1 MRAYYKNTWIN
12 VVKDLGSDV
21 HKGLDESECNVRRE
35 VEGNKLSLP
44 YKKALLN
51 LLLEILKQRYLYVFI
66 IVIGFFLYYNLYLM
80 AIIASSLIL
89 FILIMKIYHDVF
101 KEKEIEILQN
111 LNTTQVLVLR
121 EGIEKLVEAESL
133 VKGDIVYFRK
143 NSIIAADIRIIDSED
158 IKVDERGVTGDNFIK
173 EKYSVK
179 MEEDVNSIGEINNML
194 FRGSVIKNGQGKGVV
209 VEVGNNT
216 QLGKLVKII
225 NNTNEKKDL
234 IIKKLQNKVLNIA
247 LCLILVHVNLM
258 LVFPGKFTDKIVL
271 LAQGIFAITTI
282 LIPFII
288 IYYGKF
294 IRKKIYEEDKIT
306 INNFSA
312 LELSK
317 NIKILFLEKIGNL
330 SKDELYVNKLY
341 TNDQTYNSNKIDL
354 GDINLRRLIDI
365 SVICNNAKA
374 NNDNN
379 WIKGNRYEV
388 AYARYGMEYSIHKGS
403 MDTSN
408 RRKFEI
414 NRSSSKDIITTV
426 NKTKRGYRANSRGD
440 LESLLS
446 SCTHILINGIER
458 ELTSED
464 IIKIKLADLNF
475 SKEGLLT
482 EGFAYRS
489 FNYEPSPYENIE
501 SNLVFVGIIALENPL
516 FDDAREDIKNILDE
530 GILPVI
536 FTEDNKLQGEVFGR
550 RIGLISN
557 EDQITSGVELEA
569 LSDEE
574 LISVVSKARIY
585 CRISPEM
592 KNKIVSLYN
601 SDGYNFVAE
610 GKTIG
615 DLSVVSL
622 AKVGIAKESFSM
634 LLKKIADIYTE
645 ESSIKAFFNLRKRYS
660 EIEEGIKRGITFYTL
675 IVLSEILMLN
685 FQYFFTSGN
694 LEMECYIALINL
706 VIVTPV
712 ILINA
717 LYGTEENSSKKLI
730 LRALLFI
737 IIPSFAI
744 YFLKESYSLIAL
756 FLLGGMSIL
765 DVIINCR
772 VFSKGNLK
780 GFKLLLV
787 TMLGY
792 ALSIVVVLFIYKIV
806 FTPITLIISAWLLF
820 IFLLGGLII
829 RKW

>member
-1 MRAYYKNTWIN
+1 
-12 VVKDLGSDV
+12 
-21 HKGLDESECNVRRE
+21 
-35 VEGNKLSLP
+35 
-44 YKKALLN
+44 
-51 LLLEILKQRYLYVFI
+51 
-66 IVIGFFLYYNLYLM
+66 
-80 AIIASSLIL
+80 
-89 FILIMKIYHDVF
+89 
-101 KEKEIEILQN
+101 
-111 LNTTQVLVLR
+111 
-121 EGIEKLVEAESL
+121 
-133 VKGDIVYFRK
+133 
-143 NSIIAADIRIIDSED
+143 
-158 IKVDERGVTGDNFIK
+158 
-173 EKYSVK
+173 
-179 MEEDVNSIGEINNML
+179 
-194 FRGSVIKNGQGKGVV
+194 
-209 VEVGNNT
+209 
-216 QLGKLVKII
+216 
-225 NNTNEKKDL
+225 
-234 IIKKLQNKVLNIA
+234 
-247 LCLILVHVNLM
+247 
-258 LVFPGKFTDKIVL
+258 
-271 LAQGIFAITTI
+271 
-282 LIPFII
+282 
-288 IYYGKF
+288 
-294 IRKKIYEEDKIT
+294 
-306 INNFSA
+306 
-312 LELSK
+312 
-317 NIKILFLEKIGNL
+317 
-330 SKDELYVNKLY
+330 
-341 TNDQTYNSNKIDL
+341 
-354 GDINLRRLIDI
+354 I
-365 SVICNNAKA
+365 SVICNNAKS

-379 WIKGNRYEV
+379 WIKGNMYEV
-388 AYARYGMEYSIHKGS
+388 AYARYGMEHSIHKGS
-403 MDTSN
+403 MDVSN
-408 RRKFEI
+408 RRKFELH
-414 NRSSSKDIITTV
+414 RSSSKDIITTV

-489 FNYEPSPYENIE
+489 FNYEPSSYENIE

-516 FDDAREDIKNILDE
+516 FDDAREDIKNILDD

-536 FTEDNKLQGEVFGR
+536 FTEDNKLQAEVFGR

-557 EDQITSGVELEA
+557 EDQVTSGVELEA

-610 GKTIG
+610 GKTLG
-615 DLSVVSL
+615 DLSLVSL

-660 EIEEGIKRGITFYTL
+660 EVEEGIKRGITFYTL
-675 IVLSEILMLN
+675 IVLSEIFMLN

-694 LEMECYIALINL
+694 LEMEYYIALINL
-706 VIVTPV
+706 IIVTPV

-717 LYGTEENSSKKLI
+717 LYGRGEESNKKLI

-744 YFLKESYSLIAL
+744 YFLKESYSLIVL

-765 DVIINCR
+765 DIIINCR
-772 VFSKGNLK
+772 VFSKGNFK
-780 GFKLLLV
+780 GLKLLLV

-792 ALSIVVVLFIYKIV
+792 ALSIVAVLFIYKIS